1 MDNGNQ
7 IVPTNALSSYRVFVS
22 YSHDDSTIVHVIA
35 KYLEH
40 ECHLTVIW
48 DQTFAVGRGFHEQI
62 RDCIAHA
69 HIFLP
74 VLTPRA
80 TERGW
85 VHQEIGFAMAMNIP
99 VLPIAINASPGQMIS
114 LVHAVKLDAISDTEK
129 AQLAEGLDQ
138 SAAAN
143 DLSVLK
149 STKLWQR
156 LRENLPRQKME
167 RLIHNH
173 ADTNLARYECADFH
187 EERTSLMVRNANAA
201 YDLQQKGLLV
211 RQLGGLSS
219 FHIPAEEPSNEIW
232 NCRYGAEKRGNFH
245 KKMQRTERSALER
258 HACEAGCRLIINPYH
273 RYAASGPRAY
283 AVRLL
288 CMLQF
293 LRSWNHTAP
302 LHVAI
307 NHRLGT
313 HESVTI
319 VGDFFSAIAVSGS
332 ASSGYMQTVFTTHAP
347 SMKCRQEQ
355 FDQTFAESLKDW
367 NWQAEDSRER
377 AADEIERILSDILHV
392 RGDML
397 SSPVVLT
404 RDIPDNY
411 EDWPATK
418 TLEEKLHPPERPV
431 TPDRR
436 REKRTKSN
444 ATQV

>member
-7 IVPTNALSSYRVFVS
+7 IAPTNEVSRYRVFVS
-22 YSHDDSTIVHVIA
+22 YSHDDSTIVHAIA
-35 KYLEH
+35 KYLEL

-114 LVHAVKLDAISDTEK
+114 LVHAVKLDAITDAEK
-129 AQLAEGLDQ
+129 TQLAEAIEGAAPTGDRCNLQ
-138 SAAAN
+138 STN
-143 DLSVLK
+143 LWRRLK
-149 STKLWQR
+149 
-156 LRENLPRQKME
+156 ECLPREKLA

-187 EERTSLMVRNANAA
+187 EERTGLMVRYANAA

-219 FHIPAEEPSNEIW
+219 FHIPTEEPSNEIW
-232 NCRYGAEKRGNFH
+232 NFRYGAEKRGNFH
-245 KKMQRTERSALER
+245 KKMQRAERSSLEQ
-258 HACEAGCRLIINPYH
+258 HAAEAGCKLIINPYH
-273 RYAASGPRAY
+273 HYPASGPRAY

-288 CMLQF
+288 CMYQF
-293 LRSWNHTAP
+293 LRSWNRAAP

-347 SMKCRQEQ
+347 SMKCRQEH
-355 FDQTFAESLKDW
+355 FDQTFAESLKYW
-367 NWQAEDSRER
+367 SWRESDSRE
-377 AADEIERILSDILHV
+377 AAAEEIERILHDILGIDV
-392 RGDML
+392 DA
-397 SSPVVLT
+397 SASPVLLT
-404 RDIPDNY
+404 KEMPDNY
-411 EDWPATK
+411 QDWPASKSIT
-418 TLEEKLHPPERPV
+418 EKLHPAVKHTASPAAQPRM
-431 TPDRR
+431 RS
-436 REKRTKSN
+436 KSS
-444 ATQV
+444 AT